1 MFFLNEDHQLF
12 KKAVDEFVEKE
23 APREKVRL
31 WHRDGAFPYQIY
43 HKMAGLGWLGIA
55 VPPAYGGMGLDA
67 IFVALLNEALARYT
81 FELSLGFSSVN
92 WGVERLIRFGTE
104 AQRQRFLPK
113 VAKGEVR
120 FSPSFTE
127 PDAGSDLASLTTS
140 AVARGDH
147 FVLNGQK
154 IFNSGADLK
163 DNYLT
168 VAAHTDKQAPRH
180 KGITVFIVH
189 NETPGVTI
197 KRLDFPAR
205 RIVSLNEAYYD
216 EVKVPKDMV
225 VGEVNRGWEVVI
237 SQLETERINGAAG
250 YIGTSQTAVED
261 AMNYARQR
269 VQFGRPIAKFQVIK
283 HMLVDMQMEVDA
295 ARLLVY
301 RCAFLIKNSMPC
313 AKEASMAK
321 LYASEVFQ
329 RVTANG
335 IQIMGGYGLVGDSD
349 MLRYFL
355 EARPSTIGG
364 GTSQIQ
370 REIIAEHM
378 GL

>member
-1 MFFLNEDHQLF
+1 
-12 KKAVDEFVEKE
+12 
-23 APREKVRL
+23 
-31 WHRDGAFPYQIY
+31 
-43 HKMAGLGWLGIA
+43 
-55 VPPAYGGMGLDA
+55 
-67 IFVALLNEALARYT
+67 
-81 FELSLGFSSVN
+81 
-92 WGVERLIRFGTE
+92 
-104 AQRQRFLPK
+104 
-113 VAKGEVR
+113 
-120 FSPSFTE
+120 
-127 PDAGSDLASLTTS
+127 
-140 AVARGDH
+140 
-147 FVLNGQK
+147 LNGQK

-168 VAAHTDKQAPRH
+168 VAARTDKEAPRH
-180 KGITVFIVH
+180 KGITVFLVH
-189 NETPGVTI
+189 NESPGVTI

-205 RIVSLNEAYYD
+205 RIVSLNEVYYD
-216 EVKVPKDMV
+216 EVKIPKDMV
-225 VGEVNRGWEVVI
+225 VGEVNRGWEVVV
-237 SQLETERINGAAG
+237 SQLEMERINGAAG
-250 YIGTSQTAVED
+250 YVGTSQTAVED
-261 AMNYARQR
+261 AMEYAKQR

-283 HMLVDMQMEVDA
+283 HMLVDMQTEVDA

-301 RCAFLIKNSMPC
+301 RVAFLVRDGIRC

-335 IQIMGGYGLVGDSD
+335 IQIMGAYGLVGDSD

-370 REIIAEHM
+370 REIIAEQM

>member
-1 MFFLNEDHQLF
+1 MFFLNEEHRLF
-12 KKAVDEFVEKE
+12 KKAVDDFVEKE

-31 WHRDGAFPYQIY
+31 WHRDGTFPYEIY
-43 HKMAGLGWLGIA
+43 QKMAKLGWLGTS

-67 IFVALLNEALARYT
+67 VFVTLLCEGLARYT
-81 FELSLGFSSVN
+81 FELSLGFSSAN

-104 AQRQRFLPK
+104 KQRQRFLPA

-127 PDAGSDLASLTTS
+127 PDAGSDLASITTS
-140 AVARGDH
+140 ATARGDH

-168 VAAHTDKQAPRH
+168 VAARTDKEAPRH
-180 KGITVFIVH
+180 KGITVFLVH

-205 RIVSLNEAYYD
+205 RIVSLNEVYYD
-216 EVKVPKDMV
+216 EVKAPKDMV
-225 VGEVNRGWEVVI
+225 VGEVNRGWEVVV
-237 SQLETERINGAAG
+237 SQLEMERINGAAG
-250 YIGTSQTAVED
+250 YVGTSQTAVED
-261 AMNYARQR
+261 AMEYAKQR

-283 HMLVDMQMEVDA
+283 HMLVDMQTEVDA

-301 RCAFLIKNSMPC
+301 RVAFLVRDGIRC

-335 IQIMGGYGLVGDSD
+335 IQIMGAYGLVGDSD

-370 REIIAEHM
+370 REIIAEQM

>member
-1 MFFLNEDHQLF
+1 MFFLNEEHRLF
-12 KKAVDEFVEKE
+12 KKAVDDFVEKE

-31 WHRDGAFPYQIY
+31 WHRDGTFPYEIY
-43 HKMAGLGWLGIA
+43 QKMAELGWLGTS

-67 IFVALLNEALARYT
+67 VFVTLLCEGLARYT

-104 AQRQRFLPK
+104 KQRQRFLPA

-127 PDAGSDLASLTTS
+127 PDAGSDLASITTS
-140 AVARGDH
+140 ATARGDH

-168 VAAHTDKQAPRH
+168 VAARTDKEAPRH
-180 KGITVFIVH
+180 KGITVFLVH

-205 RIVSLNEAYYD
+205 RIVSLNEVYYD
-216 EVKVPKDMV
+216 EVKIPKDMV
-225 VGEVNRGWEVVI
+225 VGEVNRGWEVVV
-237 SQLETERINGAAG
+237 SQLEMERINGAAG
-250 YIGTSQTAVED
+250 YVGTSQTAVED
-261 AMNYARQR
+261 AMEYAKQR

-283 HMLVDMQMEVDA
+283 HMLVDMQTEVDA

-301 RCAFLIKNSMPC
+301 RVAFLVRDGIRC

-321 LYASEVFQ
+321 LYASEMFQ

-335 IQIMGGYGLVGDSD
+335 IQIMGAYGLVGDSD

-370 REIIAEHM
+370 REIIAEQM